1 MISEERLWKWFFF
14 IGIFLLVSCSQAP
27 ETGRTVSESDTA
39 SKDVQGEAAVL
50 IELDTETKTAQAFEK
65 LSEAAGEAP
74 ARILIEQ
81 EGYAASGGSTFE
93 IAARILFG
101 PASGTEGIILKRR
114 YFAPTAYIWDEIHDI
129 ASETLSGLSEERIL
143 PIEDIR
149 PPLKAL
155 TIDGRGVDAGD
166 YPLKEDYAA
175 HLEIYTDDPSLKEE
189 LHSWYE
195 KLEET
200 AKELFPLDPPY
211 VLTVGGVGDM
221 MLGRGIEDIL
231 ISRGDRGLSYIFSDT
246 LPVLRSQD
254 VLIGNLEG
262 AVTLG
267 GTKIPKSYN
276 FRFRPE
282 VLPRLK
288 EAGFDYLS
296 ITNNHCYDYGM
307 EGFLDTLDYLE
318 RYDIPTSGAGRTE
331 DEAYRPHTEQIF
343 KGGRKT
349 EVRILSV
356 AAYPREKNGFDGR
369 SRASVQEDRPGIIF
383 SGAPALEAIASF
395 SSDDSIDIVAIHGG
409 QEWQN
414 YPVADQ
420 VSFYRSCIDS
430 GADLVLGSHPHVLQG
445 IEGYNGG
452 LIAYSL
458 GNFLFP
464 GMYVMPFAEES
475 LILSVGFVN
484 AKPLYVRP
492 YPVRIDNRRIGLD
505 KDGRILPRYLELSR
519 KLAH

>member
-1 MISEERLWKWFFF
+1 MISEERMWKWFSF
-14 IGIFLLVSCSQAP
+14 IGVFLLISCSQAS
-27 ETGRTVSESDTA
+27 ETNSA
-39 SKDVQGEAAVL
+39 SKDVQGEAAIL
-50 IELDTETKTAQAFEK
+50 IELDTDTKTVQAFEK
-65 LSEAAGEAP
+65 LSGAAGEAP

-81 EGYAASGGSTFE
+81 EGSTVSGEATFE

-114 YFAPTAYIWDEIHDI
+114 YFAPTAYIWEETHDI
-129 ASETLSGLSEERIL
+129 ASETLSGLSEEQIL
-143 PIEDIR
+143 PIEEIR

-155 TIDGRGVDAGD
+155 TIDGRGVDAQD

-175 HLEIYTDDPSLKEE
+175 HLEIDTDDPSLKEE
-189 LHSWYE
+189 LHRWFG
-195 KLEET
+195 KLKET
-200 AKELFPLDPPY
+200 AGELLSVEPPAL
-211 VLTVGGVGDM
+211 VTVGGVGDM
-221 MLGRGIEDIL
+221 MVGRGIEDAL
-231 ISRGDRGLSYIFSDT
+231 ISRGEEGLSYIFSDT

-296 ITNNHCYDYGM
+296 ITNNHCYDFGSG
-307 EGFLDTLDYLE
+307 GFLDTLDNLE
-318 RYDIPTSGAGRTE
+318 RYEIPTSGAGRTIE
-331 DEAYRPHTEQIF
+331 EAYRPHTETVT

-356 AAYPREKNGFDGR
+356 AAYPREQNGFDGR
-369 SRASVQEDRPGIIF
+369 SRASVNEERPGIIF

-395 SSDDSIDIVAIHGG
+395 SSDDSIDVVAVHGG

-414 YPVADQ
+414 YPVEDQ
-420 VSFYRSCIDS
+420 VFFYRSCIDS
-430 GADLVLGSHPHVLQG
+430 GADLVFGSHPHVLQG
-445 IEGYNGG
+445 MEAYEDG

-484 AKPLYVRP
+484 GRPLYVRP
-492 YPVRIDNRRIGLD
+492 YPVRIDKRRISLD
-505 KDGRILPRYLELSR
+505 KEGKILPRFLALSR
-519 KLAH
+519 QLAQ